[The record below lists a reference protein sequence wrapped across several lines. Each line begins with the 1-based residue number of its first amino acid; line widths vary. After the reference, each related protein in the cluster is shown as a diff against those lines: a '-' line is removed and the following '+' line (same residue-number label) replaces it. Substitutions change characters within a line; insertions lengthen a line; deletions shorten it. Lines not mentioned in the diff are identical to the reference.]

1 MKSKSNKKGHPM
13 FNEQELN
20 VIDTLIE
27 TALRE
32 DIASGDITTN
42 SLIDENETASGY
54 LLAKVDG
61 IIAGL
66 NVAEMVFKKLDD
78 NFEFTP
84 LVKEGE
90 TVKSKTK
97 IAELKGNLRA
107 LLTGER
113 TALNFLQRV
122 SGIASETQRYVH
134 ALEGSNTK
142 ILDTRKTVPGFRLLD
157 KYAVKMGGGTNH
169 RIGLYDMVMIK
180 DNHIKAA
187 GTITKAV
194 EKARA
199 NISEA
204 VKIEVETTNLKEV
217 KEALNAEVDIIM
229 LDNMETSQMAKAVE
243 MVNGMAKIEASGSMH
258 LQRIKEVAET
268 GVDYIS
274 VGALTHSVKA
284 LDIGQY
290 IL

>member
-1 MKSKSNKKGHPM
+1 M

-27 TALRE
+27 TALKE
-32 DIASGDITTN
+32 DIAAGDITTN
-42 SLIDENETASGY
+42 SIIGEDEVSEGY

-61 IIAGL
+61 VIAGL
-66 NVAEMVFKKLDD
+66 NVAEMVFKKLDE
-78 NFEFTP
+78 NFEFKP
-84 LVKEGE
+84 LVAEGE
-90 TVKSKTK
+90 AVKSKTK
-97 IAELKGNLRA
+97 IAEMKGKVRA

-113 TALNFLQRV
+113 TALNFVQRI
-122 SGIASETQRYVH
+122 SGIASETHRYVH
-134 ALEGSNTK
+134 ALEGTKTK
-142 ILDTRKTVPGFRLLD
+142 ILDTRKTVPGFRQLD

-187 GTITKAV
+187 GSITEAV
-194 EKARA
+194 NKVRE

-204 VKIEVETTNLKEV
+204 IKIEVETTNLKEV
-217 KEALNAEVDIIM
+217 KEAVECEADIIM
-229 LDNMETSQMAKAVE
+229 LDNMETNEMAKAVE
-243 MVNGMAKIEASGSMH
+243 LVNGKAKIEASGSMH

-274 VGALTHSVKA
+274 VGALTHSIRA
-284 LDIGQY
+284 MDISQY
-290 IL
+290 II

>member
-1 MKSKSNKKGHPM
+1 M